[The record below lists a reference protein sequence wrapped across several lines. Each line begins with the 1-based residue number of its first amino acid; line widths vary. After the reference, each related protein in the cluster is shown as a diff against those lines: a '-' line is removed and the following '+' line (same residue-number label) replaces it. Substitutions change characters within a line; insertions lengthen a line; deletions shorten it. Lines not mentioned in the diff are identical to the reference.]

1 MVSPDSTSNRPDR
14 VRHLSSDTPATR
26 LRLFDWAPSPFC
38 MKVRAVLNYKGVPY
52 ERVAVLGPSL
62 MELLRRSN
70 VRKVPA
76 LDVDGTMHIDSTD
89 IAHEIERL
97 FPAPAIL
104 PSDPHLRGL
113 SHALED
119 WSDEAL
125 YFLGLYFQWIE
136 PRGKSMLRMAF
147 GSTPLGIGARLFY
160 QRLIASQLRGQGTG
174 RKTLGHITADL
185 RREFS
190 ALTAILANQPF
201 LLGAAPYLCDFAV
214 NAQLVY
220 MSRPPGSA
228 EILREYAALGT
239 YMERMKALR
248 PVAQVAS

>member
-1 MVSPDSTSNRPDR
+1 
-14 VRHLSSDTPATR
+14 
-26 LRLFDWAPSPFC
+26 
-38 MKVRAVLNYKGVPY
+38 MKIRTILNYKGVQY

-62 MELLRRSN
+62 IELLRRSN

-76 LDVDGTMHIDSTD
+76 LDVDGRMLIDSTD

-97 FPAPAIL
+97 FPEPAIL
-104 PSDPHLRGL
+104 PSDLRLQGL

-136 PRGKSMLRMAF
+136 PRGKPMVRKAF
-147 GSTPLGIGARLFY
+147 GATPLGIAARLFY
-160 QRLIASQLRGQGTG
+160 QRRIAAQLRGQGTG
-174 RKTLGHITADL
+174 RKAHTHLTADL
-185 RREFS
+185 RREFTS
-190 ALTAILANQPF
+190 LAAMLGDQPF
-201 LLGAAPYLCDFAV
+201 LLGDRPYLCDFAV

-228 EILREYAALGT
+228 EVLREYGVLGA
-239 YMERMKALR
+239 YMERMKGLR
-248 PVAQVAS
+248 PAAGGAR

>member
-1 MVSPDSTSNRPDR
+1 MKIRTI
-14 VRHLSSDTPATR
+14 LS
-26 LRLFDWAPSPFC
+26 
-38 MKVRAVLNYKGVPY
+38 YKGIQY

-76 LDVDGTMHIDSTD
+76 LDVDGQMLVDSTD

-97 FPAPAIL
+97 FPEPAVL
-104 PSDPHLRGL
+104 PSDSRLQGL

-136 PRGKSMLRMAF
+136 PRGKPMVRKAF
-147 GSTPLGIGARLFY
+147 GATPLGVAARLFY
-160 QRLIASQLRGQGTG
+160 QRRIAAQLRGQGTG
-174 RKTLGHITADL
+174 RKSLSQITADL
-185 RREFS
+185 RREFTS
-190 ALTAILANQPF
+190 LTAMLADQPF
-201 LLGAAPYLCDFAV
+201 LLGEKPYLCDFAV

-228 EILREYAALGT
+228 EILREYDVLRA

-248 PVAQVAS
+248 PAISEAR

>member
-1 MVSPDSTSNRPDR
+1 
-14 VRHLSSDTPATR
+14 
-26 LRLFDWAPSPFC
+26 
-38 MKVRAVLNYKGVPY
+38 MKVRAILGYKGVEY

-62 MELLRRSN
+62 VELARRSN

-76 LDVDGTMHIDSTD
+76 LDIDGKMLVDSTD

-97 FPAPAIL
+97 FPEPAIL
-104 PSDPHLRGL
+104 PSDSRLRGL

-136 PRGKSMLRMAF
+136 PRGKPMVRKAF
-147 GSTPLGIGARLFY
+147 GATPLGIAARLFY
-160 QRLIASQLRGQGTG
+160 QRRIKAQLRGQGTG
-174 RKTLGHITADL
+174 RKSPGQIAADL
-185 RREFS
+185 HRELA
-190 ALTAILANQPF
+190 ALTGMLADQPF
-201 LLGAAPYLCDFAV
+201 LLGDKPYLCDFAV

-220 MSRPPGSA
+220 MCRPPGSA
-228 EILREYAALGT
+228 EILRDYAVLMA

-248 PVAQVAS
+248 PSDAGAR

>member
-1 MVSPDSTSNRPDR
+1 M
-14 VRHLSSDTPATR
+14 H

-38 MKVRAVLNYKGVPY
+38 MKIRTILNYKAVQY
-52 ERVAVLGPSL
+52 ERVPVLGPSL

-76 LDVDGTMHIDSTD
+76 LDIDGRMLIDSTD
-89 IAHEIERL
+89 IAHELERL
-97 FPAPAIL
+97 FPEPAVL
-104 PSDPHLRGL
+104 PLDPRLRGL

-136 PRGKSMLRMAF
+136 PRGRPMVRKAF
-147 GSTPLGIGARLFY
+147 GASPIGVCARLFY
-160 QRLIASQLRGQGTG
+160 QRRITAQLRGQGTG

-185 RREFS
+185 RREFAS
-190 ALTAILANQPF
+190 LAGILVDQPF
-201 LLGAAPYLCDFAV
+201 LLGEKPYLCDFAV

-220 MSRPPGSA
+220 LSRPPGSA
-228 EILREYAALGT
+228 EVLREYSALGA
-239 YMERMKALR
+239 YMERMRALR
-248 PVAQVAS
+248 PVARERGDA

>member
-1 MVSPDSTSNRPDR
+1 M
-14 VRHLSSDTPATR
+14 R

-38 MKVRAVLNYKGVPY
+38 MKVRTILNYKGVQY

-62 MELLRRSN
+62 VELLRRSS

-76 LDVDGTMHIDSTD
+76 LDVDGRMLIDSTD

-97 FPAPAIL
+97 FPEPAIL
-104 PSDPHLRGL
+104 PSDRRLQGL

-136 PRGKSMLRMAF
+136 PRGKPMVRKAF
-147 GSTPLGIGARLFY
+147 GATPVGIAARLFY
-160 QRLIASQLRGQGTG
+160 QRRIVAQLRGQGTS
-174 RKTLGHITADL
+174 RKTHSHITADL
-185 RREFS
+185 RREFAS
-190 ALTAILANQPF
+190 LAAMLADQPF
-201 LLGAAPYLCDFAV
+201 LLGDKPYLCDFAV

-228 EILREYAALGT
+228 EVLREYGVLVA
-239 YMERMKALR
+239 YMERMRALR
-248 PVAQVAS
+248 PAASSAQ

>member
-1 MVSPDSTSNRPDR
+1 M
-14 VRHLSSDTPATR
+14 R

-38 MKVRAVLNYKGVPY
+38 MKVRSVLAYKGVSY

-62 MELLRRSN
+62 AELVRRSN
-70 VRKVPA
+70 VRKVPV
-76 LDVDGTMHIDSTD
+76 LDIDGSMVVDSTD

-97 FPAPAIL
+97 FPEPAVL
-104 PSDPHLRGL
+104 PTEPHLGGL

-119 WSDEAL
+119 WADEAL

-136 PRGKSMLRMAF
+136 PRGKPLVRKAF
-147 GSTPLGIGARLFY
+147 GSTPLGIAARVFY
-160 QRLIASQLRGQGTG
+160 QRRIATQLRGQGTG
-174 RKTLGHITADL
+174 RKSVIQITADL
-185 RREFS
+185 KREFAALS
-190 ALTAILANQPF
+190 AMLAGQPY
-201 LLGAAPYLCDFAV
+201 LLGDRPYLCDFAV

-228 EILREYAALGT
+228 EILREFAALGA

-248 PVAQVAS
+248 SAASRNDA

>member
-1 MVSPDSTSNRPDR
+1 MDITDQ
-14 VRHLSSDTPATR
+14 LMQ

-38 MKVRAVLNYKGVPY
+38 MKVRAILNYKGVPY

-62 MELLRRSN
+62 MELMRRSS

-76 LDVDGTMHIDSTD
+76 LDINGHLVVDSTD
-89 IAHEIERL
+89 IAHELERL
-97 FPAPAIL
+97 FPEPSIL
-104 PSDPHLRGL
+104 PADERLRGL

-136 PRGKSMLRMAF
+136 PRGKPMVRKAF
-147 GSTPLGIGARLFY
+147 GRTPLGVAARMFY
-160 QRLIASQLRGQGTG
+160 QRRIAAQLRGQGTA
-174 RKTLGHITADL
+174 RKSVSQIAADL
-185 RREFS
+185 RREFT
-190 ALTAILANQPF
+190 ALTGMLDARPF
-201 LLGAAPYLCDFAV
+201 LLGDKPYLCDFAV

-220 MSRPPGSA
+220 MARPPASA
-228 EILREYAALGT
+228 EILREFRALGE

-248 PVAQVAS
+248 PA

>member
-1 MVSPDSTSNRPDR
+1 MKV
-14 VRHLSSDTPATR
+14 
-26 LRLFDWAPSPFC
+26 RLFDWAPSPFC
-38 MKVRAVLNYKGVPY
+38 MKIRAILNYKGVEY

-62 MELLRRSN
+62 VELVRRSN

-76 LDVDGTMHIDSTD
+76 LDVDGRMFIDSTD

-97 FPAPAIL
+97 FPEPAIVPPDARL
-104 PSDPHLRGL
+104 QGL

-125 YFLGLYFQWIE
+125 YFLGLYFQWME
-136 PRGKSMLRMAF
+136 PRGKPMVRKAF
-147 GSTPLGIGARLFY
+147 GSSPLGIAARLFY
-160 QRLIASQLRGQGTG
+160 QRRIAAQLRGQGTG
-174 RKTLGHITADL
+174 RKSLAHITADL
-185 RREFS
+185 RREFACLS
-190 ALTAILANQPF
+190 SLLADQPF
-201 LLGAAPYLCDFAV
+201 LLGGKPYLCDFAV

-228 EILREYAALGT
+228 EVLREYGVLGA

-248 PVAQVAS
+248 PARDRG

>member
-1 MVSPDSTSNRPDR
+1 
-14 VRHLSSDTPATR
+14 
-26 LRLFDWAPSPFC
+26 
-38 MKVRAVLNYKGVPY
+38 MKIRTILNYKGVQY

-62 MELLRRSN
+62 IELLRRSN

-76 LDVDGTMHIDSTD
+76 LDVDGRMLIDSTD

-97 FPAPAIL
+97 FPEPAIL
-104 PSDPHLRGL
+104 PSDPRLQGL

-136 PRGKSMLRMAF
+136 PRGKPMVRKAF
-147 GSTPLGIGARLFY
+147 GATPLGIAARLFY
-160 QRLIASQLRGQGTG
+160 RRRIAAQLRGQGTG
-174 RKTLGHITADL
+174 RKAHTHLTADL
-185 RREFS
+185 RREFTS
-190 ALTAILANQPF
+190 LAAMLGDQPF
-201 LLGAAPYLCDFAV
+201 LLGDRPYLCDFAV

-228 EILREYAALGT
+228 EVLREYGVLGA
-239 YMERMKALR
+239 YMERMKGLR
-248 PVAQVAS
+248 PAAGGAR

>member
-1 MVSPDSTSNRPDR
+1 
-14 VRHLSSDTPATR
+14 
-26 LRLFDWAPSPFC
+26 
-38 MKVRAVLNYKGVPY
+38 MKVRSVLNYKGIPY

-62 MELLRRSN
+62 MELVRRSN

-76 LDVDGTMHIDSTD
+76 LDIDGRMVVDSTD
-89 IAHEIERL
+89 IAHELERL
-97 FPAPAIL
+97 HPQPAVLPA
-104 PSDPHLRGL
+104 DPRLRGL

-136 PRGKSMLRMAF
+136 PRGRPMVRQAF
-147 GSTPLGIGARLFY
+147 GSTPMGIVARLFY
-160 QRLIASQLRGQGTG
+160 QRRISAQLRGQGTG
-174 RKTLGHITADL
+174 RKSHDQIVADL
-185 RREFS
+185 RRELD
-190 ALTAILANQPF
+190 ALTTILADQPY
-201 LLGAAPYLCDFAV
+201 LLGSAPYLCDFAV

-228 EILREYAALGT
+228 EVLREYAALAS

-248 PVAQVAS
+248 PAAASAP